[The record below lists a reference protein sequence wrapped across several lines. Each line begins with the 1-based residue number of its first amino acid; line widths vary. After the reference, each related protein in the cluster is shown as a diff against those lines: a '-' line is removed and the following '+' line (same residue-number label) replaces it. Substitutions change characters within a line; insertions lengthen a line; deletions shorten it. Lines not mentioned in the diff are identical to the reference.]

1 MQRKITV
8 VCGHYGCGKT
18 NLALNLAVEAAKSG
32 RRSVIVDMDIV
43 NPYFRSS
50 DYSAF
55 LEKHGVQLIAPV
67 FANTTLDTPVLPPE
81 IYSIFSMEDADI
93 FIDAGGDDVGATALG
108 RLSRNLE
115 EAGYEMLYV
124 VNRYRI
130 LSTKPEETLP
140 LLREIEA
147 ASHLKAT
154 AVVNNSHLG
163 VNTTAQT
170 VLEAEGFARDAARLC
185 GLPLL
190 YSTIPDFAVEGE
202 LPENFKIVRRYVH
215 FVWEDE
221 PDF

>member
-1 MQRKITV
+1 MQSKITV
-8 VCGHYGCGKT
+8 ICGHYGCGKT
-18 NLALNLAVEAAKSG
+18 NLALNLAVEAARRG

-55 LEKHGVQLIAPV
+55 LKKHGVELIAPV

-81 IYSIFSMEDADI
+81 IYSVFSMEDADI

-108 RLSRNLE
+108 RLSKNFE
-115 EAGYEMLYV
+115 EVEYEMLYV

-130 LSTKPEETLP
+130 LSTKPEETLS

-163 VNTTAQT
+163 VNTTQQT
-170 VLEAEGFARDAARLC
+170 VLDAVDFARDSADLC

-190 YSTIPDFAVEGE
+190 YSTIPDFAVEGD
-202 LPENFKIVRRYVH
+202 LPENCKVVRRYVH

>member
-1 MQRKITV
+1 MQSKITV
-8 VCGHYGCGKT
+8 ICGHYGCGKT
-18 NLALNLAVEAAKSG
+18 NLALNLAVEAARRG

-55 LEKHGVQLIAPV
+55 LKKHGVELIAPV

-81 IYSIFSMEDADI
+81 IYSVFSMEDADI

-108 RLSRNLE
+108 RLSKNFE
-115 EAGYEMLYV
+115 EVEYEMLYV

-130 LSTKPEETLP
+130 LSTQPEETLA

-163 VNTTAQT
+163 VNTTQQT
-170 VLEAEGFARDAARLC
+170 VLDAVDFARDSADLC

-190 YSTIPDFAVEGE
+190 YSTIPDFAVEGD
-202 LPENFKIVRRYVH
+202 LPENCKVVRRYVH

>member
-1 MQRKITV
+1 MPSKITV
-8 VCGHYGCGKT
+8 ICGHYGCGKT
-18 NLALNLAVEAAKSG
+18 NLALNLAVESAKRG

-55 LEKHGVQLIAPV
+55 LKKHGVELIAPV

-81 IYSIFSMEDADI
+81 IYSVFSMEDADI

-108 RLSRNLE
+108 RLSRNFE
-115 EAGYEMLYV
+115 EVEYEMLYV

-130 LSTKPEETLP
+130 LSTKPEETLA

-163 VNTTAQT
+163 VNTTQQT
-170 VLEAEGFARDAARLC
+170 VLDAVDFARDSAQLC

-190 YSTIPDFAVEGE
+190 YSTIPDFAVEGD
-202 LPENFKIVRRYVH
+202 LPENCKVVRRYVH